1 MFVLLAAPALAL
13 SLSLQSE
20 STPWPGVTL
29 REYRTSSPST
39 NTFVALVDLCEANIH
54 VDATQAPDDTASTGS
69 WASDR
74 GVQLATNGDFYK
86 TSPVRVYGDA
96 VGTGVRWPTDQSGLD
111 GDYSGEW
118 YYGHYGWIA
127 FGPDR
132 VDYTHTEWVKE
143 NLSVADGW
151 APTTVRPTPPSGTLA
166 LVSGFPELVIAG
178 AAVDCT
184 SPTASSCFT
193 DRSDMRDRNPRTA
206 MGLTEDKQT
215 LILAVVD
222 GRTSDSAGM
231 YGEELASLMD
241 QLGAYV
247 AFNLDGGGSSQMWRS
262 GTGYLNDYDGN
273 NSGSGLRSV
282 ANHWGVFAGGV
293 AEGMPTRP
301 GHCVTAEPCGVVPAE
316 GGTVDEEGA
325 CFQRFGPMEYWRSES
340 TGDGGHLYWTNA
352 WESDA
357 PSNWAWW
364 QLHLADAGSY
374 RVEVNVSATYGVGDA
389 VSYVVRA
396 GGVDHE
402 ITLDQGASSGWR
414 SLGEYTFAEG
424 GDQWVALYDA
434 TDDASSNEHITADAV
449 RLVRLDLPTDTGA
462 DDTGPVDTGR
472 VDTGPGDSAADSA
485 ADSATPDGPDDTAL
499 PDAGPGALV
508 PFAEGGCGCHGAAG
522 GGGGFLAA
530 LLGGVVAMRRRA
542 RR

>member
-1 MFVLLAAPALAL
+1 
-13 SLSLQSE
+13 
-20 STPWPGVTL
+20 
-29 REYRTSSPST
+29 
-39 NTFVALVDLCEANIH
+39 
-54 VDATQAPDDTASTGS
+54 
-69 WASDR
+69 
-74 GVQLATNGDFYK
+74 
-86 TSPVRVYGDA
+86 
-96 VGTGVRWPTDQSGLD
+96 
-111 GDYSGEW
+111 
-118 YYGHYGWIA
+118 
-127 FGPDR
+127 
-132 VDYTHTEWVKE
+132 
-143 NLSVADGW
+143 
-151 APTTVRPTPPSGTLA
+151 
-166 LVSGFPELVIAG
+166 
-178 AAVDCT
+178 
-184 SPTASSCFT
+184 
-193 DRSDMRDRNPRTA
+193 MRDRNPRTA

-282 ANHWGVFAGGV
+282 ANHWGLFAGGV